1 MAAFEHR
8 CSRITRAG
16 QHNRGPWRPEE
27 DDRLTVLHRLE
38 DGNWTKIA
46 PLMSTHRT
54 PKQCRER
61 WHQNLK
67 PDLAH
72 TPLTEQ
78 EQARVMHLVRERG
91 HKWASIARSLGP
103 HRSDNMV
110 KNWWNGENNRRSRS
124 KAKKRGSTNEGN
136 SRLRDCIDQR
146 RLPLPIPQI
155 FKEPRFLNAGLST
168 YILDYG
174 HSRANGR
181 WSPQT
186 EDPPN
191 SVHCQDYVGE
201 PLRPAM
207 PSPVNSQLSNTAPSL
222 VTDRASISPQPQQI
236 ETPRVPHL
244 YLPLIPQIEPTAQRS
259 NFAFAHSTVT
269 RQMTSDFN
277 SLPQPQSTHRL
288 VGASANENDN
298 SSSPLR
304 VRSPK
309 EKMRVKDILN

>member
-1 MAAFEHR
+1 MAAFDHR
-8 CSRITRAG
+8 CSRITRTG

-27 DDRLTVLHRLE
+27 DDRLKMLYRLE

-78 EQARVMHLVRERG
+78 EQGRVMHLVRERG

-124 KAKKRGSTNEGN
+124 KAKIRGSVGGGN
-136 SRLRDCIDQR
+136 NHLRDRIDQR
-146 RLPLPIPQI
+146 QLPPPIPQTY
-155 FKEPRFLNAGLST
+155 KDPRLINPGAST
-168 YILDYG
+168 HVVTYG
-174 HSRANGR
+174 HGRVNDYWSSLAEDQANA
-181 WSPQT
+181 
-186 EDPPN
+186 
-191 SVHCQDYVGE
+191 VHYQEYVGE

-222 VTDRASISPQPQQI
+222 VTDRASRSPQTQQV

-244 YLPLIPQIEPTAQRS
+244 SLSIVSQTEPPAQRGS
-259 NFAFAHSTVT
+259 FPIPHHTVARPLT
-269 RQMTSDFN
+269 TSLN
-277 SLPQPQSTHRL
+277 LLPQPQSIHRL
-288 VGASANENDN
+288 VGDYTIESHSPIA
-298 SSSPLR
+298 PLR
-304 VRSPK
+304 VGSPK
-309 EKMRVKDILN
+309 DKMRVKNILN